1 MVAKDKDNPGN
12 EKQSEVMDADPDEVY
27 PIVRVK
33 ARKKSKDGWMYLIE
47 WEGNHRDTW
56 EPIGNLDPTSRET
69 KS

>member
-1 MVAKDKDNPGN
+1 
-12 EKQSEVMDADPDEVY
+12 MDADPDEVY